1 MFCTIIVRARAWEGG
16 RKWAKNGGS
25 GPPGAPPDPPPG
37 TPWDPRSTPSSQPSA
52 PGRAAGGNP
61 GREPLPTEGGWP
73 RCPRQGCTQC
83 RGPQAP
89 HRRCTPAGSKRSR
102 CAAPRSPWP
111 PGLRLL
117 LGDIDQIHIH
127 SCYPSSHNTHYPA
140 IPSHY
145 LCPNQ
150 LLSAIHSCYPPSI
163 PAIIQLSSIP
173 IHHPQLLSNPG
184 SGVPISHPPA
194 AISHYPA
201 IMYPYTSIY
210 AIIYIYLHIYP
221 IYIHPYTPL
230 SAIPHHLHTLD
241 LGLDI
246 WIHHPQLLS
255 MVSTCADMC

>member
-1 MFCTIIVRARAWEGG
+1 MFCTIIVRARARKGG
-16 RKWAKNGGS
+16 GKWVKNGGS
-25 GPPGAPPDPPPG
+25 GPPGAPPRPPPAG
-37 TPWDPRSTPSSQPSA
+37 PRDPRSTPSSQPSA

-117 LGDIDQIHIH
+117 LGDIDQIHNC

-140 IPSHY
+140 AISHY

-150 LLSAIHSCYPPSI
+150 LLSAIHSCYPPST
-163 PAIIQLSSIP
+163 PAIISYP
-173 IHHPQLLSNPG
+173 IHHQQPWIWGPDMSSTSCHQPLSSYYVSIYIYICHNIHISIHIPHIHTSIYTISSYPTPSAHPG
-184 SGVPISHPPA
+184 SGVRG
-194 AISHYPA
+194 
-201 IMYPYTSIY
+201 
-210 AIIYIYLHIYP
+210 
-221 IYIHPYTPL
+221 
-230 SAIPHHLHTLD
+230 LD
-241 LGLDI
+241 LGLVI
-246 WIHHPQLLS
+246 WIRC
-255 MVSTCADMC
+255 STAAIHGVCMC

>member
-1 MFCTIIVRARAWEGG
+1 MGQKWGVGTPGG
-16 RKWAKNGGS
+16 TPR
-25 GPPGAPPDPPPG
+25 PPPAPPR
-37 TPWDPRSTPSSQPSA
+37 DPRSTPSSQPSA

-61 GREPLPTEGGWP
+61 GRVPIPTEGGWP

-163 PAIIQLSSIP
+163 PAIIQLSPIP
-173 IHHPQLLSNPG
+173 IHHQQMLSTTGYHWIWGPDIPSTSYYQPLSSYYVSIYIYICHNIHISIHISHIHTSIYTIISYPTPSAHPG
-184 SGVPISHPPA
+184 SGVGHLDPPSTA
-194 AISHYPA
+194 AIHGVY
-201 IMYPYTSIY
+201 
-210 AIIYIYLHIYP
+210 
-221 IYIHPYTPL
+221 
-230 SAIPHHLHTLD
+230 
-241 LGLDI
+241 
-246 WIHHPQLLS
+246 
-255 MVSTCADMC
+255 MC